1 MRRVNG
7 CYSFSKLKV
16 FYSNAFVFETAIFS
30 VKCNFLKTVQ
40 LYFSTNMPFKRK
52 LNYHLFL
59 EFKAEIRICK

>member
-16 FYSNAFVFETAIFS
+16 FYSNAFVFETAIFL

-52 LNYHLFL
+52 IKLSSF
-59 EFKAEIRICK
+59 FKI